1 MPLLG
6 ADGVDLL
13 KQMWEYV
20 PEKRIS
26 AIEALKH
33 PFFNDLKT
41 ENYIE
46 QLTILKNMW
55 LSAN

>member
-41 ENYIE
+41 VPGFTFPAV
-46 QLTILKNMW
+46 LGF
-55 LSAN
+55 LSFS

>member
-1 MPLLG
+1 LLTHE
-6 ADGVDLL
+6 GVDLL
-13 KQMWEYV
+13 KKMWEYV

-41 ENYIE
+41 EN
-46 QLTILKNMW
+46 
-55 LSAN
+55 